1 MLLEIFELAKNDKMK
16 NLQILTDESC
26 SYKVYERV
34 GCKKV
39 FETIVEN
46 KEYGKLGNITKE
58 QAFIYEKKF

>member
-1 MLLEIFELAKNDKMK
+1 MLLEIFKLAKNDKMQ

-26 SYKVYERV
+26 NYKIYESV

-39 FETIVEN
+39 WEITVEN

-58 QAFIYEKKF
+58 QAFIYEKKL